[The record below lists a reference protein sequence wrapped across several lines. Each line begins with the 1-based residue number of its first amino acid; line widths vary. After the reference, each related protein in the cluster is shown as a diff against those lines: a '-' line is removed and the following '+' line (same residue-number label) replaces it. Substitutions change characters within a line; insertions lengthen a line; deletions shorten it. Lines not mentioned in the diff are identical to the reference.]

1 MPGLPASKEISIEIS
16 TTLGSISA
24 TIQSCP
30 KPKAIL
36 VLAHGAGAGK
46 DHPFMKSLALAL
58 ASESMSTFRFNFLY
72 MEHKKGRPDPAP
84 IAEKTVEVVLQKAYE
99 LFPDI
104 PLFGSGKSFGGRMT
118 SQRLSKDCPPWVK
131 GIVFYG
137 FPLHPAG
144 APATDRAKHLDSVH
158 EPMLFLQGTRDTLAE
173 LTLIKEVISKLTSA
187 TLVLFEGADHSFKVK
202 NKEIINDLALKTSSW
217 VDSILANP
225 AL

>member
-1 MPGLPASKEISIEIS
+1 MPGLPGSKEISIEIS
-16 TTLGSISA
+16 TTLGSVSA

-30 KPKAIL
+30 KPKAML

-46 DHPFMKSLALAL
+46 DHSFMKSLALNL
-58 ASESMSTFRFNFLY
+58 AGESMSTFRFNFLY

-84 IAEKTVEVVLQKAYE
+84 IAEKTVEVVMQKAHE

-118 SQRLSKDCPPWVK
+118 SQRLSKDCPSWVK

-144 APATDRAKHLDSVH
+144 APAIDRAKHLDSIH
-158 EPMLFLQGTRDTLAE
+158 IPMLFLQGTRDALAE
-173 LTLIKEVISKLTSA
+173 LTLIKGVASKLTGA
-187 TLVLFEGADHSFKVK
+187 TLVLFEGADHSFKIK
-202 NKEIINDLALKTSSW
+202 KKELIDDLALKTSSW
-217 VDSILANP
+217 VDEILANRT
-225 AL
+225 L